1 MNLQF
6 QSRGFPF
13 YKVNFLALL
22 KKKKLC
28 NLHNRIGA
36 LASML
41 AATAAYTALLLLRG
55 RCEHALLRGGQ
66 SHQGRNVNKT
76 ATFSPCGHIWEVA
89 VTINLRFLRSAGPG
103 IVCNLMLTSLI
114 FLKYCGMARKVMATH
129 KMQHILRC
137 FGNWWK
143 I

>member
-41 AATAAYTALLLLRG
+41 AATAAYCLAAAERPLRA
-55 RCEHALLRGGQ
+55 RIAERGAEPPGTKCKQ
-66 SHQGRNVNKT
+66 NCHVQPMR
-76 ATFSPCGHIWEVA
+76 PH
-89 VTINLRFLRSAGPG
+89 LRSSSDDQSEVPPFGRPG
-103 IVCNLMLTSLI
+103 DCLQLDAYVTY
-114 FLKYCGMARKVMATH
+114 FKKYCGMVRKCST
-129 KMQHILRC
+129 
-137 FGNWWK
+137 F
-143 I
+143 